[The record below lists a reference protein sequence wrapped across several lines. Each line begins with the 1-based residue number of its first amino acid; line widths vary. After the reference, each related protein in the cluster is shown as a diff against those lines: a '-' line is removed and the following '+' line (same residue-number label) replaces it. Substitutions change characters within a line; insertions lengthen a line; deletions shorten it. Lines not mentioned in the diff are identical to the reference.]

1 MKLNRRQFL
10 EASAASVLARRP
22 EPSEKQPN
30 ILFILADDLGYG
42 DLGCYGQK
50 RISTPNID
58 RLAAE
63 GMRFTQAYSG
73 ATVCAP
79 SRCSLLTGLHCGHAT
94 IRGNKKPEAG
104 IRGAETTVASLL
116 KQAGYETALFGKW
129 GLGGPGTGSVPNTR
143 GFDRFF
149 GYLDQQ
155 HAHNYY
161 PEHLWDNQN
170 EHFLIANWFDR
181 QKQYAPDLFTQ
192 KALDFLRQ
200 PREKPFFLYLA
211 YTIPHADNE
220 LGSFRG
226 NGMEV
231 PDAAAYA
238 DRNWPEVEK
247 NFAAMISRM
256 DGDIGKLLDQLI
268 ASGQDNRTL
277 ILFSSDNGPHREGGH
292 DPDYFQSRGALR
304 GIKRDLYE
312 GGIRIPF
319 IARWPGKITGGS
331 VSEQVIAFWDFL
343 PTAAELAGVPVPMGQ
358 PADAG
363 SPIRLDGVSFL
374 PLLRGE
380 SRRERPPLYWEFHE
394 GRFAQAIRFGDWK
407 GVRLNPGE
415 PVELYD
421 LTRDIGEKENVA
433 SRHPEI
439 VREIASMMSSSR
451 FDSVGFPIR
460 PR

>member
-1 MKLNRRQFL
+1 MRLNRRQFL
-10 EASAASVLARRP
+10 EASAAAVLAPRT
-22 EPSEKQPN
+22 ELSEKKPN

-50 RISTPNID
+50 RISTPSID
-58 RLAAE
+58 RLASE

-94 IRGNKKPEAG
+94 IRGNKKPELG
-104 IRGAETTVASLL
+104 IRPTETTVASLL
-116 KQAGYETALFGKW
+116 KSAGYETALFGKW

-143 GFDRFF
+143 GFDHFF

-170 EHFLIANWFDR
+170 EHFLTANWFDQR
-181 QKQYAPDLFTQ
+181 KQYAPDLFTRR
-192 KALDFLRQ
+192 ALDFLKQ

-220 LGSFRG
+220 LGRLRG

-231 PDAAAYA
+231 PDAVPYA

-247 NFAAMISRM
+247 NFAAMITRM
-256 DGDIGKLLDQLI
+256 DGDIGKLLEQLR
-268 ASGQDNRTL
+268 SSVLDGNTL
-277 ILFSSDNGPHREGGH
+277 VIFSSDNGPHREGNH
-292 DPDYFQSRGALR
+292 DADYFQSRGPLR

-312 GGIRIPF
+312 GGIRVPF
-319 IARWPGKITGGS
+319 IARLPGTIEAGS
-331 VSEQVIAFWDFL
+331 VSRQVIAFWDFL
-343 PTAAELAGVPVPMGQ
+343 PTVAELAGVPLPMGH
-358 PADAG
+358 PADARRAI
-363 SPIRLDGVSFL
+363 PLDGVSFL
-374 PLLRGE
+374 PVLRGE
-380 SRRERPPLYWEFHE
+380 QRREHPPLYWEFHE
-394 GRFAQAIRFGDWK
+394 SRFAQAVRLGNWK
-407 GVRLNPGE
+407 GIRMNPGV

-421 LTRDIGEKENVA
+421 LETDIGEKENVA
-433 SRHPEI
+433 SGHPAVVRQI
-439 VREIASMMSSSR
+439 VSLMSSSR
-451 FDSVGFPIR
+451 IDSAEFPIK